1 MDLLSEGHLDSRSFP
16 LSGMDGS
23 TALHTSMYIDRSSSE
38 KARILHALAQLRTN
52 KKEAGMDT
60 EVTQGEVEAVVK
72 NTVVRTIASV

>member
-1 MDLLSEGHLDSRSFP
+1 
-16 LSGMDGS
+16 
-23 TALHTSMYIDRSSSE
+23 MYIDRSSSE